1 MKKTERR
8 SVFLLGKGKDIR
20 LCPIMGLGQK
30 KSTRIDFL
38 VLHRLLS
45 QCAEQVLEYGD
56 MQLFVHNYAGD
67 EVFERRVGYALDSAT
82 IFGDCLPFRLDIGT
96 KNSDGIFDVIDVA
109 TRPKTRAS
117 RNDRVATCHYD
128 CFTEKF
134 VMVHLRNCNAHKSV
148 TYLGIFRVQY
158 VMLVYVL
165 HNSGCF
171 ALTATVVV
179 YKTADF
185 FGR

>member
-20 LCPIMGLGQK
+20 LCPTMGVGSK

-45 QCAEQVLEYGD
+45 QCAEQVLKYGN

-67 EVFERRVGYALDSAT
+67 EVFERRVGNALDRAT
-82 IFGDCLPFRLDIGT
+82 IFGDGLPFRLDIGT

-109 TRPKTRAS
+109 SRPKTSTS

-128 CFTEKF
+128 CFAEKF
-134 VMVHLRNCNAHKSV
+134 VMMHLRNSNAHKSV
-148 TYLGIFRVQY
+148 TYLRVFGI
-158 VMLVYVL
+158 
-165 HNSGCF
+165 
-171 ALTATVVV
+171 
-179 YKTADF
+179 
-185 FGR
+185 